1 MTLAL
6 ECGLQFPS
14 VSTLL
19 ELVYNFKHL
28 ERKQFHN
35 IVKGDSTLFKKFKE
49 TAKYSFA
56 KWDK

>member
-1 MTLAL
+1 
-6 ECGLQFPS
+6 
-14 VSTLL
+14 
-19 ELVYNFKHL
+19 VYNFKHL

-35 IVKGDSTLFKKFKE
+35 IVKGDFRLFKKFKE